1 MLNVIFFGGL
11 VLYFISMFLQF
22 AGMVFR
28 KEAWSRIAWFLFLG
42 GFALVTVYLI
52 ARGVAAHRLPLS
64 NQFEFA
70 AAFSWAIGALLV
82 FCYYKLHIEWMQAV
96 GIAAAFLILSYAAL
110 QPREITDLMPALRSS
125 WFGFHIGSAAIS
137 YAGFMLAGG
146 VGVRYIL
153 ISRKNKNDKT
163 LVQMDFFIYRLIALG
178 LLMLTITIV
187 TGAIWAEE
195 AWSSFWTWDPKE
207 VWALITWIIYAVY
220 LHLRINRKRRGEF
233 LAWYAIGAVP
243 VVLFTFIGV
252 NTLMPGLHS
261 YGALETI
268 RHLM

>member
-1 MLNVIFFGGL
+1 
-11 VLYFISMFLQF
+11 
-22 AGMVFR
+22 
-28 KEAWSRIAWFLFLG
+28 
-42 GFALVTVYLI
+42 
-52 ARGVAAHRLPLS
+52 
-64 NQFEFA
+64 
-70 AAFSWAIGALLV
+70 
-82 FCYYKLHIEWMQAV
+82 MQAV

-207 VWALITWIIYAVY
+207 V
-220 LHLRINRKRRGEF
+220 
-233 LAWYAIGAVP
+233 
-243 VVLFTFIGV
+243 
-252 NTLMPGLHS
+252 
-261 YGALETI
+261 
-268 RHLM
+268 